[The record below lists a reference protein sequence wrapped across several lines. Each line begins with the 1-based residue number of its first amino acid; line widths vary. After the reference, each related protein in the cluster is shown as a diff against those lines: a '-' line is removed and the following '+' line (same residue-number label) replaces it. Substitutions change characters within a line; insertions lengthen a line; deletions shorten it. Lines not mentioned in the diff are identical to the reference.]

1 MAYIGLKQLDPV
13 LTGSLQVS
21 GSSGVTGSLD
31 VSSTGS
37 FGKVIAT
44 TLSGDGSDLTNVFE
58 GTTPSASISTR
69 LTTEEANV
77 DTLQSTMT
85 SEQTNIDNL
94 QTDSGSFS
102 TRITNATS
110 SIAGLVTDSGSFS
123 SRITTAESELGN
135 TLISSSAQ
143 IASDISG
150 SFIGGFEYGGT
161 ISGSSTSTGSFG
173 HLNVSGDTVL
183 GGNITIGDTTTD
195 SVSVA
200 ADFTSHLVPDAN
212 VTYDL
217 GSSTKKW
224 KDGFMA
230 SLVVS
235 SSASGSTAITSNNI
249 TNGYPTSNAWQEGL
263 EGSYFNNFDNTSHV
277 SEILRFVAGIISHS
291 IDTSSPTANT
301 NYWNTLSTS
310 HTEGSTTSK
319 GSLLDGVL
327 GSTYENARLSLAWTG
342 SSYIDMSETGSYKAA
357 LDYLELKGWVQTS
370 DRGTNSDDVATNP
383 FHGSYAS
390 RIPSTIQTQGTLGT
404 NSHTVT
410 ANASAGSSVYST
422 STYLGMG
429 PLSSGAAQS
438 MYVRVLASQSFS
450 DNYADATPDENSTY
464 TTASVFDYSQTSF
477 GTSNGLVLAKID
489 SANPAVIPAA
499 YQDGDFNSVAG
510 PISGRKYT
518 GGATSATS
526 ISASGYYATHDIKV
540 GLKSGSQGSYVFKN
554 GTDSNTRFY
563 LYAGGL
569 PSDITNSQPTAV
581 VTSSAQITAFAATSR
596 SLSGAPYLLTNTYT
610 VTFDSE
616 VSKSFDPCYG
626 YGSSVLVNSNT
637 TDTWENIGSTTLSNT
652 TCTVNNSGVSST
664 GANTYVIDSNKST
677 KRGSTDTPHLS
688 DIAVVSSSLS
698 FTLDSNT
705 ENVGQNRT
713 SNNTLN
719 YSLVFRARGR
729 NWKNT
734 AVDSSSGTISLY
746 NAARFGQVAA
756 SGSMAVYSRAQGY
769 DSNTLSDTTETFT
782 GEDFR
787 IVLADNVQAFNGAY
801 FTTDSFQTNDEGDSV
816 LGNYDLQ
823 VKPGYLV
830 EPGGDYGYWFPEDFG
845 SGDYKYYIRR
855 FEKSAGTKTSMTVDV
870 GKTLVNWN
878 ATTADSVA
886 VAILFESSGNG
897 SGNNASLGVARI
909 FDPSDLSSG
918 VIETGIASD
927 NFKNPFTTAIDLYG
941 NTGGSKSSTE
951 YTVPMRNVDGMYL
964 DSNDNQLYVIIRYK
978 GDPSPVTSITLS
990 YS

>member
-1 MAYIGLKQLDPV
+1 MAQLKLKQLDSV

-21 GSSGVTGSLD
+21 GSSGVTGSLG
-31 VSSTGS
+31 VSQTGS
-37 FGKVIAT
+37 FGY
-44 TLSGDGSDLTNVFE
+44 LSVSGNSSLTGDLT
-58 GTTPSASISTR
+58 
-69 LTTEEANV
+69 
-77 DTLQSTMT
+77 
-85 SEQTNIDNL
+85 
-94 QTDSGSFS
+94 
-102 TRITNATS
+102 
-110 SIAGLVTDSGSFS
+110 
-123 SRITTAESELGN
+123 
-135 TLISSSAQ
+135 
-143 IASDISG
+143 
-150 SFIGGFEYGGT
+150 
-161 ISGSSTSTGSFG
+161 
-173 HLNVSGDTVL
+173 L
-183 GGNITIGDTTTD
+183 GGNITIGDAD
-195 SVSVA
+195 SDSININ
-200 ADFTSHLVPDAN
+200 ADITSNLIPNAN
-212 VTYDL
+212 ITYDL
-217 GSSTKKW
+217 GSTAKRW
-224 KDGFMA
+224 NDLYTERALIGQTGT
-230 SLVVS
+230 LHIS
-235 SSASGSTAITSNNI
+235 SSLTVLMDGKAGMLLPSASSDPTVSGTSEKGMTYFNLTDNLMKVYSGTDWVPVGSTETKDNILSIVADSDGNNASSAIKMRIDGTADAQNKLILQSTNLHEMTGSINISGSITATSAPNGTTTITANNI
-249 TNGYPTSNAWQEGL
+249 TNGYPTSNDWQEGL

-327 GSTYENARLSLAWTG
+327 GSTYENAKLSCHWT
-342 SSYIDMSETGSYKAA
+342 SSAFIDMSTTSSYKE
-357 LDYLELKGWVQTS
+357 LQDYLTLKGWVQAS
-370 DRGTNSDDVATNP
+370 DLGTFGNDTGTNP
-383 FHGSYAS
+383 FNGSYAS
-390 RIPSTIQTQGTLGT
+390 RLPSTIQTQATHGT

-410 ANASAGSSVYST
+410 ANASAGSSIYST
-422 STYLGMG
+422 STYMGMG

-450 DNYADATPDENSTY
+450 DNYSDATPDENSSY
-464 TTASVFDYSQTSF
+464 TTQSLLDYSISSF

-510 PISGRKYT
+510 SISGRKYT

-540 GLKSGSQGSYVFKN
+540 GLKSGSQSDYVFKN
-554 GTDSNTRFY
+554 GSDSNSRFY
-563 LYAGGL
+563 LYAGSL

-581 VTSSAQITAFAATSR
+581 VTSNAQITAYAATSR

-626 YGSSVLVNSNT
+626 YGTSVLVNSNT

-664 GANTYVIDSNKST
+664 GVNTYVIDSTKTT
-677 KRGSTDTPHLS
+677 KRGSSATPHLS

-713 SNNTLN
+713 ANNTLN

-734 AVDSSSGTISLY
+734 SVDSTSATFYLWDES
-746 NAARFGQVAA
+746 RFGQVAA

-769 DSNTLSDTTETFT
+769 DTNTLQDLTETFT

-801 FTTDSFQTNDEGDSV
+801 FTTDTFQTNDEGDSTI
-816 LGNYDLQ
+816 GQNDLQ

-830 EPGGDYGYWFPEDFG
+830 DPTGSYGYWFTSDSLTASSAG
-845 SGDYKYYIRR
+845 YRYYIRR
-855 FEKSAGTKTSMTVDV
+855 FQTPGSTYSSMTLDV
-870 GKTLVNWN
+870 GKTLVNWT
-878 ATTADSVA
+878 ATTSDSVA
-886 VAILFESSGNG
+886 AAILFESSGNG
-897 SGNNASLGVARI
+897 SGNNSSLGVARI
-909 FDPSDLSSG
+909 YDPTKLTSNL
-918 VIETGIASD
+918 IEADMAAD
-927 NFKNPFTTAIDLYG
+927 NFKNPFSTAISLYG
-941 NTGGSKSSTE
+941 NSGGSLSSTE
-951 YTVPMRNVDGMYL
+951 YTIPIRNADGMYL
-964 DSNDNQLYVIIRYK
+964 DSSDNELYVILRYK